1 MAARVDRDEPGD
13 DLAEDLAEDGLTPA
27 PEIETEDYTDF
38 LAQRAAAF
46 GNLALKL
53 EHIHDAAARA
63 AGLDMLRALSR
74 FVKVT
79 APATL
84 TRVK

>member
-1 MAARVDRDEPGD
+1 MTHEREPGAD
-13 DLAEDLAEDGLTPA
+13 KAEDAAEDVAEDLTPSL
-27 PEIETEDYTDF
+27 EIAAEDYTDV

-53 EHIHDAAARA
+53 EHVGDIATRE
-63 AGLDMLRALSR
+63 AGLEMLRTLARSVR
-74 FVKVT
+74 VPT
-79 APATL
+79 SATL